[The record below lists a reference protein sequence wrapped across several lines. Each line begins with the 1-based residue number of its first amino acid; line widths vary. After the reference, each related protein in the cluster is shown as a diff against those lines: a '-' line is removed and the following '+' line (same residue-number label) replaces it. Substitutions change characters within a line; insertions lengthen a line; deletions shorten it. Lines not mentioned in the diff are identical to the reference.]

1 MQIVEETIVRRYIE
15 FDGIRFHPDR
25 RGYWLG
31 QRKDTKKPVRL
42 HIYVWEYY
50 NGPVPK
56 GYHVHHIDHNPDNN
70 EIENLQLL
78 SEHEH
83 LCLHAALQAKEV
95 TRQNLAKYAQPAA
108 AVWHGS
114 EEGRQWHSEHGKRVM
129 KDCLKDLVTLTCQC
143 CGKEYQVPRYCSE
156 GSRFC
161 SNNCKAQWRRDAGID
176 NVEVKCEICGAPFM
190 TNKYSP
196 RRFCSDACRLKG
208 GRIRW
213 DRILEQ
219 RRNAKNIVGEG

>member
-1 MQIVEETIVRRYIE
+1 MKIVEEHIVRRYIE
-15 FDGIRFHPDR
+15 FDGIRFYPDR
-25 RGYWLG
+25 KGYWLG

-42 HIYVWEYY
+42 HTYVWEFY

-83 LCLHAALQAKEV
+83 LCLHASLESKAVARE
-95 TRQNLAKYAQPAA
+95 NLMKYALPAA
-108 AVWHGS
+108 CDWHRS
-114 EEGRQWHSEHGKRVM
+114 EEGKQWHKVHNKLANEAAV
-129 KDCLKDLVTLTCQC
+129 KDVVTLVCQA
-143 CGKEYQVPRYCSE
+143 CGKEYQVPRFCSE

-161 SNNCKAQWRRDAGID
+161 SNNCKSQWRRDSGLD
-176 NVEVKCEICGAPFM
+176 NIEVKCEICGAPFM
-190 TNKYSP
+190 TNKYA
-196 RRFCSDACRLKG
+196 RKRFCSKECRLKAN
-208 GRIRW
+208 RLRW
-213 DRILEQ
+213 DKIMEQ

>member
-15 FDGIRFHPDR
+15 FDGIRFYPDK

-31 QRKDTKKPVRL
+31 HIKGRSNPIRL
-42 HIYVWEYY
+42 HIYVWEHY
-50 NGPVPK
+50 NGPIPK

-83 LCLHAALQAKEV
+83 LCLHAALQEKEV
-95 TRQNLAKYAQPAA
+95 ARLNLMKYAQPAA
-108 AVWHGS
+108 CAWHGS
-114 EEGRQWHSEHGKRVM
+114 EEGRKWHSEHGKRVAEITTA
-129 KDCLKDLVTLTCQC
+129 DLVTKVCQV
-143 CGKEYQVPRYCSE
+143 CGKEYQVPRFCSE

-161 SNNCKAQWRRDAGID
+161 SNNCKAQWRRDSGLD
-176 NVEVKCEICGAPFM
+176 NIEVKCRICGKPFW
-190 TNKYSP
+190 TNKYAQAHY
-196 RRFCSDACRLKG
+196 CSKECRSVANSA
-208 GRIRW
+208 RW
-213 DRILEQ
+213 DKIREQ